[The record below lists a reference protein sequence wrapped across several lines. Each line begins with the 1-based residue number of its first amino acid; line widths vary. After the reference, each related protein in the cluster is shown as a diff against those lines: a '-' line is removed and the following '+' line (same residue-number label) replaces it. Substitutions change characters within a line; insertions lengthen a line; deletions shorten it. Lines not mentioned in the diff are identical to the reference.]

1 MITGFG
7 RVGKAFAAE
16 RFNVIPDIITTA
28 KGLTN
33 GAIPMGAVFVKGSI
47 YEAFMQGPGH
57 GIELFHGY
65 TYSGHPVAAAAAL
78 AALDIYQQENLF
90 ERTIELE
97 SYWEEAVH
105 SLKGLPNIIDIR
117 NYGLI
122 AGIEFSSRE
131 GNPGARVFD
140 IFTRCFHEEGL
151 LIRPS
156 VDIIALS
163 PPLIIE
169 KAQID
174 QIFET
179 LSRVIKETA

>member
-1 MITGFG
+1 
-7 RVGKAFAAE
+7 
-16 RFNVIPDIITTA
+16 
-28 KGLTN
+28 
-33 GAIPMGAVFVKGSI
+33 
-47 YEAFMQGPGH
+47 MQGSGQ

-78 AALDIYQQENLF
+78 ASLDIYQQENLF
-90 ERTIELE
+90 ERTIEIE
-97 SYWEEAVH
+97 SYWEDAVH

-131 GNPGARVFD
+131 GKPGARVYD

-163 PPLIIE
+163 PPLIIK

-179 LSRVIKETA
+179 LGRVIKATA

>member
-1 MITGFG
+1 M
-7 RVGKAFAAE
+7 
-16 RFNVIPDIITTA
+16 
-28 KGLTN
+28 
-33 GAIPMGAVFVKGSI
+33 
-47 YEAFMQGPGH
+47 
-57 GIELFHGY
+57 
-65 TYSGHPVAAAAAL
+65 
-78 AALDIYQQENLF
+78 
-90 ERTIELE
+90 E

-117 NYGLI
+117 NFGLI

-131 GNPGARVFD
+131 GEPGARVYD

-151 LIRPS
+151 LIRAS

-179 LSRVIKETA
+179 LRRVIQDTA